1 MKVCYLPVSLHQKLA
16 SIVAKI
22 LHIRLFPS

>member
-1 MKVCYLPVSLHQKLA
+1 MAATKFGAENAASLRDASLA

-22 LHIRLFPS
+22 LKE